1 MFWWEKHKYINR
13 QNTPLEKEGGYLTCH
28 YIFIDRLFFNCDHYC
43 DKIVTCPSQ
52 KGGKQHTESQKIHW
66 ILPKFH
72 DTCCVLSAEGYEKH
86 GETLKWALGSYF
98 IFFRHRCTT
107 LTTSSCHTYSKVL
120 KKESSRNHPIC
131 ICVQHLYLA
140 NRAWQCPINTYDAR
154 AEGPSPTKWSFTNCL
169 RSQQDRTQMFLHNN
183 SWPSFD
189 INTNDIEIKKFQKMF
204 CPLHWIERVLW
215 KKNMGRCRL
224 VTILAIKEMQ

>member
-1 MFWWEKHKYINR
+1 MFWWEKHKYNR
-13 QNTPLEKEGGYLTCH
+13 QNIPLEKEGGYLTCH

-140 NRAWQCPINTYDAR
+140 NRAWQCPINTYDAAR
-154 AEGPSPTKWSFTNCL
+154 SGGSHKMVLHKLFTFTAGQDANVFAQQFLALFWHQHKWYRNQKVSIDVLSSTLNWKG
-169 RSQQDRTQMFLHNN
+169 FL
-183 SWPSFD
+183 
-189 INTNDIEIKKFQKMF
+189 KKI
-204 CPLHWIERVLW
+204 WVD
-215 KKNMGRCRL
+215 G
-224 VTILAIKEMQ
+224 V